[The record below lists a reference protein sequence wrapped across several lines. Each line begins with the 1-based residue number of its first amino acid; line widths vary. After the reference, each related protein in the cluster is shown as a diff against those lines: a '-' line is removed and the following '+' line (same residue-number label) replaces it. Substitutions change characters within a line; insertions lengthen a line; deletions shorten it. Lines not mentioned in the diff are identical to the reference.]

1 MWWLHPVRLQGKNAM
16 RRRAFLISLLGAG
29 AFCAPAAKPAAAAA
43 IEGFLA
49 IGGISV
55 RSDAARPEWGWRDG
69 FLGRLDAADE
79 ERFQAE
85 GLMVIEVGGGA
96 AGSGAAGSGT
106 TVSFVLQAA
115 LRQGFADDDESVAGL
130 AQAFGKYERGWGEHP
145 ENRLAARLGFFF
157 LPSSRENVE
166 VGWSSPYTLT
176 YSALNTWM
184 GEEVRPIGL
193 EASLR
198 RGFGEH
204 SLEAAAIVFGGNDA
218 AGAMLAWRGFAMS
231 SQVTQLNEV
240 LPLPALPSLAAA
252 GSFNKQR
259 DDGSQSFSDDLDGR
273 PGYYLALRWQKK
285 ERFVLQAD
293 HWDNRG
299 DRGLYQGEYAW
310 ATRFDHLAVEVDALP
325 DLKILGEWL
334 QGETGM
340 GLPNR
345 VMVDAEFEA
354 AYLLASWQRGPFRL
368 SLRRDQFEVEDHD
381 DFYEP
386 TSDEG
391 HAWTA
396 ALLFDTPA
404 KAWRFG
410 LEWLRVDGKHEAA
423 PLIGADPAVETRSLR
438 LEVRYY
444 FGS

>member
-1 MWWLHPVRLQGKNAM
+1 M
-16 RRRAFLISLLGAG
+16 RRRAFLAISILGAG
-29 AFCAPAAKPAAAAA
+29 AFGALPAARTANAAA
-43 IEGFLA
+43 IEGFLSA
-49 IGGISV
+49 GGIAVDSN
-55 RSDAARPEWGWRDG
+55 AASPEWGWRDG
-69 FLGRLDAADE
+69 FLGRLDAAGE

-85 GLMVIEVGGGA
+85 GLAVIEAGGGA
-96 AGSGAAGSGT
+96 AGAP
-106 TVSFVLQAA
+106 VSFVLQAA
-115 LRQGFADDDESVAGL
+115 LRHGYADDEKSVAGL
-130 AQAFGKYERGWGEHP
+130 AQAFGKYERGWGGHP
-145 ENRLAARLGFFF
+145 ENRLALKLGFFF
-157 LPSSRENVE
+157 LPSSRENTE

-204 SLEAAAIVFGGNDA
+204 SLEATAIVFGGNDA

-231 SQVTQLNEV
+231 SQVTVLNQV
-240 LPLPALPSLAAA
+240 LPLPALPSLAAGGA
-252 GSFNKQR
+252 FAKQR

-273 PGYYLALRWQKK
+273 PGYYLALRWQKSWQ
-285 ERFVLQAD
+285 ENRRFILQAD

-299 DRGLYQGEYAW
+299 DRHLYQGEYAW
-310 ATRFDHLAVEVDALP
+310 ATRYQHLAFELDALP
-325 DLKILGEWL
+325 GLKLLGEWL

-354 AYLLASWQRGPFRL
+354 AYLLASWHRGPFRL
-368 SLRRDQFEVEDHD
+368 SLRHDEFEVEDKDHFHEPSD
-381 DFYEP
+381 DQG
-386 TSDEG
+386 D
-391 HAWTA
+391 AWTA
-396 ALLFDTPA
+396 AVLFDTPA

-410 LEWLRVDGKHEAA
+410 LEYLVVDGQHDAA
-423 PLIGADPAVETRSLR
+423 PLIGADPSVETRSLR